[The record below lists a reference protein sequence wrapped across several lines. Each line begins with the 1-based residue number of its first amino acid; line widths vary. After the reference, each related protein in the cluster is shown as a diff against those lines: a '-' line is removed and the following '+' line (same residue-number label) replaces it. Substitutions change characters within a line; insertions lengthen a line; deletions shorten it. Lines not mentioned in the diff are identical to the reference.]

1 MSAVSTGSAM
11 SAESVSSP
19 ASRAWSR
26 RAWARRA
33 WGALGL
39 VALAAC
45 SNTGALGAG
54 GAGGQASGGQG
65 GAGGQAVIGGE
76 RPVTVVVPSSYDGS
90 PTPLVVLLHGYGA
103 SAVLQD
109 IYFGLS
115 ALAESRGF
123 VLALPDGTLDTSG
136 RRFWNA
142 GDACCD
148 FGEAEVDDVGYLTS
162 VLDELEA
169 SYAIDPKRVFFVGH
183 SNGGFMS
190 YRMACDLAGRVAA
203 VASLAG
209 AMPLEASACAPSEP
223 VSVLQVHGTLDETV
237 PYEGGELDVAGLVAI
252 IPSAEE
258 SALAWVAHDG
268 CSASPTVEAPLDFEA
283 GLDGAETE
291 RRVYSPCEQTS
302 EVALWTI
309 DGGEH
314 LPQLSP
320 EAAPAMIDWLLAHP
334 KP

>member
-1 MSAVSTGSAM
+1 MSVSCAVS
-11 SAESVSSP
+11 
-19 ASRAWSR
+19 ASRASGPTSR
-26 RAWARRA
+26 SRRA

-45 SNTGALGAG
+45 SNTSASGAG

-190 YRMACDLAGRVAA
+190 YRMACDLAGRVPERGRERAR
-203 VASLAG
+203 VG
-209 AMPLEASACAPSEP
+209 RP
-223 VSVLQVHGTLDETV
+223 
-237 PYEGGELDVAGLVAI
+237 
-252 IPSAEE
+252 
-258 SALAWVAHDG
+258 
-268 CSASPTVEAPLDFEA
+268 
-283 GLDGAETE
+283 
-291 RRVYSPCEQTS
+291 RRVQREPDRRGAARFRGRARRRRDRASC
-302 EVALWTI
+302 L
-309 DGGEH
+309 
-314 LPQLSP
+314 LS
-320 EAAPAMIDWLLAHP
+320 L
-334 KP
+334 